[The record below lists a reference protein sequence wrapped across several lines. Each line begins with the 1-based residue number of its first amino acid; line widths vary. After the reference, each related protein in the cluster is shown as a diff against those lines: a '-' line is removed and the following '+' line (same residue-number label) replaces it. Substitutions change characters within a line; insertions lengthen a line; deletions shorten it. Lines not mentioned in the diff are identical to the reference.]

1 MYLYAPSLPFFPFPN
16 KWHVNGRKRE
26 NANWGMFLLIF
37 RPESMTK
44 LKFLVQHGL
53 NTLQALEKH
62 GLQPALTIHW
72 ARSSAT
78 DENVLLRGRISI
90 DNIWCEFVE
99 IPSISFLQQG
109 SSLAHISVTRTYMGQ
124 SIYYWKKILITLETI
139 KKNKSIPEPTEC
151 AASFKASSNTA
162 QEKVR
167 LAFAKK
173 EGQWDCN
180 ICSVRNKPT
189 AS

>member
-37 RPESMTK
+37 RPESVTK

-109 SSLAHISVTRTYMGQ
+109 SSLAHISVTRGNTWDKV
-124 SIYYWKKILITLETI
+124 SITGRKFWLLWKPSKRTKAAHSVGSGIQVSKPAVILHKRKL
-139 KKNKSIPEPTEC
+139 
-151 AASFKASSNTA
+151 
-162 QEKVR
+162 
-167 LAFAKK
+167 
-173 EGQWDCN
+173 D
-180 ICSVRNKPT
+180 
-189 AS
+189 